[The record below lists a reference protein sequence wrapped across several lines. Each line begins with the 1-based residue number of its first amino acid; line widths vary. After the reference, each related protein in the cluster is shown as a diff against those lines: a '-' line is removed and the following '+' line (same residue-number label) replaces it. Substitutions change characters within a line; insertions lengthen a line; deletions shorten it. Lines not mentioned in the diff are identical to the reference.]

1 MKFRILFPPM
11 VRLILHIEL
20 PLSVLYA
27 LTILISYLIRAD
39 SDPVTASLIYRP
51 LLPSLLYPLLITAFS
66 MLLLARLELEK
77 R

>member
-1 MKFRILFPPM
+1 MKKRVLFPPL

-20 PLSVLYA
+20 PLTVLYA
-27 LTILISYLIRAD
+27 LTVLISYLICAE
-39 SDPVTASLIYRP
+39 SDPVTASLVYRP

-66 MLLLARLELEK
+66 MLLVARLELEK